1 MYLWIYD
8 LYVSVCGGGG
18 GACMCMFMSLCVGR
32 RIGAEGQ
39 AHSLDGSSI
48 SQAGERPPFRVRCPT
63 AVATFLEMEGC
74 GVGPHEV
81 HQGIMLTQGT
91 PTTAQ

>member
-1 MYLWIYD
+1 
-8 LYVSVCGGGG
+8 
-18 GACMCMFMSLCVGR
+18 MCMFMSLCVGR

-63 AVATFLEMEGC
+63 AVATFLEMKGC
-74 GVGPHEV
+74 GIGPHEV

-91 PTTAQ
+91 PETAQ